1 MGIVLFLLYL
11 VLCIGAYAVFL
22 MLFKNR
28 YTTYYQTDDIIDTND
43 ETYAVYTPENRW
55 KDYIKEYTVYIN
67 DEYRF
72 LKIEL
77 TEKVE
82 YINVN
87 ILCYRNK
94 KIKRIISF
102 LNEIDVK
109 QDNYVIKLPD
119 NCDEIKLN
127 VVEVNGGSYFEDSNI
142 KRDVLWQSIVSSI
155 LLGISASVLLFVFR
169 LGTIG
174 FENEF
179 FNRNHLYQVL
189 YYEPW
194 VYVAGAIF
202 IVLLSASLF
211 LVLFISNSVKRKKAK
226 FNKVKKLNINKVLK
240 TKFKIIKHKNY
251 ESYFVKLKPKRKR
264 KFKKGEAIVS
274 CFDENGKKLG
284 EKSVLFTKKRRKIWI
299 TNFKGIRSIKVDF
312 SGADFKKIYYK
323 NGTFRRKI
331 TKKGVSCNF
340 LRLDGIKRTRT
351 IFIISILLL
360 SSFSIYKYYE
370 FSSVNSDLSNFK
382 FEYTDNSKSQMTI
395 TEYTGKNRIVVI
407 PKEFNDCPIVSV
419 SEGAFTYNLHI
430 SEVYFTAPIEIK
442 PAAFQN
448 CLNIKKVDFSYV
460 TRIGSHA
467 FGGSRIRELIVDHQ
481 MVIENGAFANNQFFR
496 KVVIYDTA
504 STIMSGAFENTKTR
518 YLEVHQGSNRLD
530 SGFYGNG
537 EVDSGY
543 IFDTYPIN
551 HSNYTNY
558 VNSNKIK
565 VQNDC
570 VHDNTSFF
578 LRNGRIVDTKSYRVD
593 AVITPAT
600 CKTYGINSVICNYC
614 GGTYQVYSELDPNG
628 HIYGDN
634 GHCIYC
640 GKRDPSYVPPEDV
653 EEGDQNGIN

>member
-43 ETYAVYTPENRW
+43 ETYAVYTPANRW

-82 YINVN
+82 YININ

-127 VVEVNGGSYFEDSNI
+127 VVEVNGESYFEDSNI

-179 FNRNHLYQVL
+179 FNRSHLYQVL

-202 IVLLSASLF
+202 IVLLSVSLF
-211 LVLFISNSVKRKKAK
+211 LVLFASNSVKRKKAK

-251 ESYFVKLKPKRKR
+251 ESYYVKLKPKRKR
-264 KFKKGEAIVS
+264 KFKKGEAIIS

-351 IFIISILLL
+351 IFITSILLL

-382 FEYTDNSKSQMTI
+382 FEYTDSSKLQMTI

-419 SEGAFTYNLHI
+419 SEGAFSANLHI

-467 FGGSRIRELIVDHQ
+467 FG
-481 MVIENGAFANNQFFR
+481 NG
-496 KVVIYDTA
+496 Y
-504 STIMSGAFENTKTR
+504 
-518 YLEVHQGSNRLD
+518 
-530 SGFYGNG
+530 
-537 EVDSGY
+537 
-543 IFDTYPIN
+543 
-551 HSNYTNY
+551 
-558 VNSNKIK
+558 
-565 VQNDC
+565 
-570 VHDNTSFF
+570 
-578 LRNGRIVDTKSYRVD
+578 
-593 AVITPAT
+593 
-600 CKTYGINSVICNYC
+600 
-614 GGTYQVYSELDPNG
+614 
-628 HIYGDN
+628 
-634 GHCIYC
+634 
-640 GKRDPSYVPPEDV
+640 
-653 EEGDQNGIN
+653 